1 MTDPEITGHE
11 PYTAQ
16 QGDSFD
22 MLALQ
27 AYGDERLASLIADEN
42 PAHIDVLLFEGGEEL
57 LVPTIAR
64 EPDDC
69 AAAPWRG

>member
-1 MTDPEITGHE
+1 MPDAEITGRE

-27 AYGDERLASLIADEN
+27 AYGDERLASLIADAN
-42 PAHIDVLLFEGGEEL
+42 PGHIDVLLFEGGEEL

-64 EPDDC
+64 EPDEP
-69 AAAPWRG
+69 ALAPWLE